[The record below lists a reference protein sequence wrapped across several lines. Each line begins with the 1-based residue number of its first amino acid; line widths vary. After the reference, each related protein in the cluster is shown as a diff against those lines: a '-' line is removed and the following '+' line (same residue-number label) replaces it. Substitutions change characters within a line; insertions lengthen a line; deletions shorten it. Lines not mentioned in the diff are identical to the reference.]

1 MIYLLYVLISGL
13 FVLDWLFFRYG
24 IGIRPLTWIPEF
36 ISVIVAVSIPFKTAV
51 TKQIN
56 LPLKYSILL
65 TIYIA
70 NLIIGFLLNDVN
82 GWVMLAGLRIYT
94 KFLPVFLLPI
104 IFSFTEHDFRKL
116 ILFVFVLAMIQF
128 PVVLWQRFVK
138 YSASLSGDPMG
149 GTLGYSTSGVLAIF
163 LLAVISFLVA
173 FYFKEIISM
182 PVFLLSLAAAFIPIT
197 LNETKISFVLL
208 PIAFIF
214 PALFLK
220 AKRESIFRA
229 MLVVIIFFSSVFVL
243 KNIYNYFQQKRW
255 GYGIETFVAMPER
268 LNEYS
273 RTRLNPIKYAFTK
286 ALSGPRFT
294 FFGHGAGNVS
304 EGFTRKLNGKYIDQA
319 YYYGVYKV
327 SFTLMMWETGIIG
340 TITFFVFSLLIFL
353 DALNLCKEDGLT
365 GAFSLGMLSFVIF
378 FILSTFYTTTLD
390 TNVLMYLFFLS
401 GGYVASRRYAG
412 AEEKQYQPKNDNEID
427 ITGMAVV

>member
-104 IFSFTEHDFRKL
+104 IFSFTERDFRKL

-173 FYFKEIISM
+173 FYFKEIISL
-182 PVFLLSLAAAFIPIT
+182 PVFCYHLQLH
-197 LNETKISFVLL
+197 
-208 PIAFIF
+208 
-214 PALFLK
+214 LF
-220 AKRESIFRA
+220 
-229 MLVVIIFFSSVFVL
+229 
-243 KNIYNYFQQKRW
+243 Q
-255 GYGIETFVAMPER
+255 
-268 LNEYS
+268 
-273 RTRLNPIKYAFTK
+273 
-286 ALSGPRFT
+286 
-294 FFGHGAGNVS
+294 
-304 EGFTRKLNGKYIDQA
+304 
-319 YYYGVYKV
+319 
-327 SFTLMMWETGIIG
+327 
-340 TITFFVFSLLIFL
+340 
-353 DALNLCKEDGLT
+353 
-365 GAFSLGMLSFVIF
+365 
-378 FILSTFYTTTLD
+378 
-390 TNVLMYLFFLS
+390 
-401 GGYVASRRYAG
+401 
-412 AEEKQYQPKNDNEID
+412 
-427 ITGMAVV
+427 